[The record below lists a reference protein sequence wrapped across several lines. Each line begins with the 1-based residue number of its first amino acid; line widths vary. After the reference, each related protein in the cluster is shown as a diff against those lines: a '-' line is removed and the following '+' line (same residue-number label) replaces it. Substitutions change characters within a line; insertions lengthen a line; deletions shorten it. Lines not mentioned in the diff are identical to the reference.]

1 MANLITVMGY
11 LITVMGHSM
20 ANPITV
26 MGNLISVMADEG
38 ASGQPQ
44 RTVFGPREQFLATL
58 EVAAR
63 DKGVGLFSVMYIYIL
78 KNIELLFYI
87 NIYI

>member
-1 MANLITVMGY
+1 MGYRWCEGGLKVRVSSFVRAGTVTVMGY

-26 MGNLISVMADEG
+26 MENLISVMADNE

-44 RTVFGPREQFLATL
+44 RAVFGPRMPRLGHPCL
-58 EVAAR
+58 
-63 DKGVGLFSVMYIYIL
+63 I
-78 KNIELLFYI
+78 
-87 NIYI
+87 